1 MHPALGQSVL
11 AVHLI
16 VIAFNV
22 AGLAL
27 IPLGAARG
35 WRWVRLRWLRA
46 LHLASWLAVA
56 VQAVLGRACVLTD
69 WQAALTG
76 QGAHDPLVMRWVNRL
91 IYWPL
96 PLWAF
101 TALYLVLFAYAA
113 WLWRQ
118 VPPDPW
124 RKRPG

>member
-1 MHPALGQSVL
+1 
-11 AVHLI
+11 
-16 VIAFNV
+16 
-22 AGLAL
+22 
-27 IPLGAARG
+27 
-35 WRWVRLRWLRA
+35 
-46 LHLASWLAVA
+46 
-56 VQAVLGRACVLTD
+56 
-69 WQAALTG
+69 
-76 QGAHDPLVMRWVNRL
+76 MRWVNRL

-96 PLWAF
+96 PFWTF